1 MPSRLVTLAAA
12 LIAAPQA
19 AGQPVVPDYSARA
32 QVGSRST
39 GVVGAADI
47 NADGIADVAVAINNA
62 FVWYPGPGYLPDD
75 ESRIGDGS
83 GTSYGGTL
91 ADMNSDGW
99 PDLVVSDGA
108 RNSGPGRLWVF
119 LHPGDLSAIN
129 DPWTRIEV
137 WSEDVWH
144 QNDLVVA
151 DLDGD
156 SRQDIAVRT
165 RADARRVIIALQN
178 DDFDSWTVRAWPT
191 GETNNAPEGLGVG
204 DVDNDGEAELVL
216 SGVYWDNPGGWRTGD
231 PVEYNVDDAFVGKA
245 VKARVA
251 DLDRD
256 GQADDI
262 VMSKAEGS
270 GGVYLAWYQLTD
282 DPALGTTAWTRT
294 LLLDGVSAM
303 HTLETADLNQDGHV
317 DVLAANSFGQSGV
330 YAFYGSD
337 NGATWTEQV
346 IDASGKMYV
355 AALADLDG
363 DSDLDIV
370 GPAVW
375 QGQVFRY
382 MNGLFTDGGPTD
394 PPEGPTALAAAPVSD
409 TAIALNWQ
417 DNADSETRH
426 VIERRMT
433 AQGAFADVAVLGA
446 NVTTYQDN
454 NLEPST
460 RYDYRVRAENAAG
473 VSEPSNIATAAT
485 DDPPPPDTETPSIP
499 EAPQADA
506 VRYNQV
512 DLSWAAATDNVGVTG
527 YRILLDGVAVATA
540 EQTSASISGLAPLT
554 GYAMS
559 LTAFDA
565 AGNESAPSEPLN
577 VVTPPAPS
585 LADALVAHYR
595 LDEAD
600 GLAVSDATGQNPG
613 LRRGN
618 AQWAPGDGVYGGA
631 LDLSGGDDAVDIA
644 AFDVAGD
651 TLTLAAWLFVDSVSG
666 IADEGRVISKASGVG
681 EQDHIWMLGI
691 YLDGSALRFRL
702 KTDTGGTTT
711 LISNTG
717 LIPFQQWV
725 HVAAT
730 YDGSQ
735 MQLYVDGALAAST
748 AKTGMIAA
756 AAGTPVALGNQPDGL
771 TNRGLIGRLDEVT
784 VLDTAL
790 DGEQLA
796 LLMAGL
802 PSGGDS
808 DADGVA
814 DAVDNC
820 TVLPNPDQTDADGDG
835 YGNLCDADFN
845 NDCVVNVV
853 DLGRLREV
861 YFSTDPE
868 ADLNVDGIVNVVDL
882 GLLRERFFAAPGPS
896 ANDSCAP

>member
-1 MPSRLVTLAAA
+1 MHYPLILLVAALSSMPLTNAQTVTL
-12 LIAAPQA
+12 
-19 AGQPVVPDYSARA
+19 DWSARA

-62 FVWYPGPGYLPDD
+62 FVWYPGPDYLADD

-91 ADMNSDGW
+91 ADMNGDGW

-108 RNSGPGRLWVF
+108 RNAGPGRLWVF
-119 LHPGDLSAIN
+119 LHPGNTADIYE
-129 DPWTRIEV
+129 PWTRIEV

-178 DDFDSWTVRAWPT
+178 DDFTSWTVRTWPT

-231 PVEYNVDDAFVGKA
+231 PVEYDIDDAFVGKA

-251 DLDRD
+251 DLDQD
-256 GQADDI
+256 GQSDDI
-262 VMSKAEGS
+262 AMSKAEGS
-270 GGVYLAWYQLTD
+270 GDIYLAWYKLTG
-282 DPALGTTAWTRT
+282 DPADGTTAWTRT

-330 YAFYGSD
+330 YAFYGAD
-337 NGATWTEQV
+337 NGDTWTEQV

-363 DSDLDIV
+363 DSDLDVV

-382 MNGLFTDGGPTD
+382 MNGLFTNGGPTD
-394 PPEGPTALAAAPVSD
+394 PPGAPTGLAAVTVSD
-409 TAIALNWQ
+409 TAIALSWQ
-417 DNADSETRH
+417 DNADNETRH
-426 VIERRMT
+426 VIERRTT

-446 NVTTYQDN
+446 NVTSYQDN
-454 NLEPST
+454 TLAPST
-460 RYDYRVRAENAAG
+460 SYDYRVRAENAAG
-473 VSEPSNIATAAT
+473 ISDPSNEATAVT
-485 DDPPPPDTETPSIP
+485 NDPPPPDTEAPSIP
-499 EAPQADA
+499 GAPLADT

-512 DLSWAAATDNVGVTG
+512 DLSWAAAMDNVGVTG
-527 YRILLDGVAVATA
+527 YRVLLNGVEVATA
-540 EQTSASISGLAPLT
+540 PGTSASVGGLAPLT
-554 GYAMS
+554 GYDVA

-565 AGNESAPSEPLN
+565 AGNESAPGDTLSF
-577 VVTPPAPS
+577 VTPDAPS
-585 LADALVAHYR
+585 LADALIAHYR
-595 LDEAD
+595 LDETE
-600 GLAVSDATGQNPG
+600 GLPVSDATGQHPG
-613 LRRGN
+613 QRRGN
-618 AQWAPGDGVYGGA
+618 AQWAPGQGVFGGA

-644 AFDVAGD
+644 AFDVTGES
-651 TLTLAAWLFVDSVSG
+651 LTLAAWLYVDSVSG

-711 LISNTG
+711 LISDTG
-717 LIPFQQWV
+717 LVPLQRWV

-730 YDGSQ
+730 YDGSA
-735 MQLYVDGALAAST
+735 MRLYVDGTVAAST
-748 AKTGMIAA
+748 GKTGMIATA
-756 AAGTPVALGNQPDGL
+756 ADTPVALGNQPEGL
-771 TNRGLIGRLDEVT
+771 TYRGLIGQLDEVA
-784 VLDTAL
+784 VLDAAL
-790 DGEQLA
+790 DTEQLA

-802 PSGGDS
+802 PSGADS
-808 DADGVA
+808 DGDGIA
-814 DAVDNC
+814 DALDNC
-820 TVLPNPDQTDADGDG
+820 TAQANAAQTDADGDG
-835 YGNLCDADFN
+835 YGNACDADLN

-853 DLGRLREV
+853 DLGRLRV
-861 YFSTDPE
+861 VFFTNDPV
-868 ADLNVDGIVNVVDL
+868 ADLNVDGVVNVVDL
-882 GLLRERFFAAPGPS
+882 GLLREQFFAPPGPA
-896 ANDSCAP
+896 ANGSCPP